1 MATQSI
7 TNVALLGRSVE
18 TRSSNS
24 TEKVAVQRQTVAVEV
39 TAVETHEVDV
49 ELSQEALEKVVSQ
62 LNAYIQNTQ
71 RDVDF
76 SVDDATG
83 RVVVRVI
90 DSVSEEVIRQ
100 IPSEE
105 MLAIS
110 RHLIE
115 SLETDQRDP
124 TYRYSI
130 TLIQTPTYQIS
141 NMINLSA

>member
-7 TNVALLGRSVE
+7 TNVALLASRVDNNNRTS
-18 TRSSNS
+18 SSNS
-24 TEKVAVQRQTVAVEV
+24 ADKAAQRKLAVELPE
-39 TAVETHEVDV
+39 VETQKVEV

-76 SVDDATG
+76 SVDDTTG
-83 RVVVRVI
+83 RVVVRVV

-110 RHLIE
+110 RHLVE
-115 SLETDQRDP
+115 SLETEQP
-124 TYRYSI
+124 KGF
-130 TLIQTPTYQIS
+130 LIE
-141 NMINLSA
+141 LKA

>member
-7 TNVALLGRSVE
+7 TNVASLGRTVE
-18 TRSSNS
+18 NSRTSNA
-24 TEKVAVQRQTVAVEV
+24 TEKVAVQRQSFAVEV
-39 TAVETHEVDV
+39 TEVETQEVDV

-76 SVDDATG
+76 SVDDSTG

-90 DSVSEEVIRQ
+90 DSESEEVIRQ

-115 SLETDQRDP
+115 SLETEQP
-124 TYRYSI
+124 KGF
-130 TLIQTPTYQIS
+130 LIE
-141 NMINLSA
+141 LKA

>member
-7 TNVALLGRSVE
+7 TNVAMLGRAVE

-24 TEKVAVQRQTVAVEV
+24 TEKVAVQRQTIAVEV
-39 TAVETHEVDV
+39 AEVETQEVEM

-71 RDVDF
+71 RDIDF

-83 RVVVRVI
+83 RVVVKVI
-90 DSVSEEVIRQ
+90 DSESEKVIRQ

-115 SLETDQRDP
+115 SLETEQP
-124 TYRYSI
+124 KGF
-130 TLIQTPTYQIS
+130 LIE
-141 NMINLSA
+141 LKA

>member
-7 TNVALLGRSVE
+7 TNVALLGRGVE

-39 TAVETHEVDV
+39 TAVETQDVDV

-83 RVVVRVI
+83 RVVVKVI
-90 DSVSEEVIRQ
+90 DSQSEEVIRQ

-110 RHLIE
+110 RHLVE
-115 SLETDQRDP
+115 SLETEQP
-124 TYRYSI
+124 KGF
-130 TLIQTPTYQIS
+130 LIE
-141 NMINLSA
+141 LKA

>member
-7 TNVALLGRSVE
+7 TNVALLASRVDNNRSS
-18 TRSSNS
+18 SSNS
-24 TEKVAVQRQTVAVEV
+24 AEKVTAQRQTIAVEV
-39 TAVETHEVDV
+39 AEVEAQEIDV

-76 SVDDATG
+76 SVDDSTG
-83 RVVVRVI
+83 RVVVRVV

-110 RHLIE
+110 RHLVE
-115 SLETDQRDP
+115 SLETEQP
-124 TYRYSI
+124 KGF
-130 TLIQTPTYQIS
+130 LIE
-141 NMINLSA
+141 LKA

>member
-7 TNVALLGRSVE
+7 TNVAVLGRTVE
-18 TRSSNS
+18 NSRSSSSNS
-24 TEKVAVQRQTVAVEV
+24 TEKVAAQRQTVAVEV
-39 TAVETHEVDV
+39 AEVETQEVDV

-83 RVVVRVI
+83 RVVVKVI
-90 DSVSEEVIRQ
+90 DSESEEVIRQ

-110 RHLIE
+110 RHLVE
-115 SLETDQRDP
+115 SLETEQP
-124 TYRYSI
+124 KGF
-130 TLIQTPTYQIS
+130 LIE
-141 NMINLSA
+141 LKA

>member
-18 TRSSNS
+18 TTHSSNS
-24 TEKVAVQRQTVAVEV
+24 AEKVAVQRQTIAVEV
-39 TAVETHEVDV
+39 AEVETQEVEV

-76 SVDDATG
+76 SVDDSTG

-90 DSVSEEVIRQ
+90 DSESEEVIRQ

-110 RHLIE
+110 RHLVE
-115 SLETDQRDP
+115 SLETEQP
-124 TYRYSI
+124 KGF
-130 TLIQTPTYQIS
+130 LIE
-141 NMINLSA
+141 LKA

>member
-7 TNVALLGRSVE
+7 TNVASLGRTVE
-18 TRSSNS
+18 TRSSGS
-24 TEKVAVQRQTVAVEV
+24 TEKVAAQRQTVAVEV
-39 TAVETHEVDV
+39 AEVETRDVDV

-62 LNAYIQNTQ
+62 LNSYIQNTQ

-76 SVDDATG
+76 SVDDSTG

-90 DSVSEEVIRQ
+90 DSESEEVIRQ

-110 RHLIE
+110 RHLVE
-115 SLETDQRDP
+115 SLETEQP
-124 TYRYSI
+124 KGF
-130 TLIQTPTYQIS
+130 LIE
-141 NMINLSA
+141 LKA

>member
-7 TNVALLGRSVE
+7 TNVAMLGRAVE
-18 TRSSNS
+18 TRSSDS
-24 TEKVAVQRQTVAVEV
+24 TEKVAAQRQTVAVEV
-39 TAVETHEVDV
+39 AEVETQEVDM

-76 SVDDATG
+76 SVDDSTG
-83 RVVVRVI
+83 RVVVRVV
-90 DSVSEEVIRQ
+90 DSVSDEVIRQ

-110 RHLIE
+110 RHLVE
-115 SLETDQRDP
+115 SLETEQP
-124 TYRYSI
+124 KGF
-130 TLIQTPTYQIS
+130 LIE
-141 NMINLSA
+141 LKA

>member
-7 TNVALLGRSVE
+7 TNVALLGSSVE
-18 TRSSNS
+18 TNRSSSSNS
-24 TEKVAVQRQTVAVEV
+24 SGKVAAQRQSFAVEV
-39 TAVETHEVDV
+39 AEVEAQEVDV

-76 SVDDATG
+76 SVDDSTG

-90 DSVSEEVIRQ
+90 DSESEEVIRQ

-110 RHLIE
+110 RHLVE
-115 SLETDQRDP
+115 SLETEQP
-124 TYRYSI
+124 KGF
-130 TLIQTPTYQIS
+130 LIE
-141 NMINLSA
+141 LKA

>member
-7 TNVALLGRSVE
+7 TNVALLGRTVE
-18 TRSSNS
+18 TRSSTS
-24 TEKVAVQRQTVAVEV
+24 TEKVAAQRQTVAVEV

-115 SLETDQRDP
+115 SLETDQP
-124 TYRYSI
+124 KGF
-130 TLIQTPTYQIS
+130 LIE
-141 NMINLSA
+141 LKA

>member
-7 TNVALLGRSVE
+7 TNVALLGRTVE
-18 TRSSNS
+18 SNRSSSSNS
-24 TEKVAVQRQTVAVEV
+24 TEKVAEQRQTVAVEV

-83 RVVVRVI
+83 RVVVKVI
-90 DSVSEEVIRQ
+90 DSQSEEVIRQ

-110 RHLIE
+110 RHLVE
-115 SLETDQRDP
+115 SLETEQP
-124 TYRYSI
+124 KGF
-130 TLIQTPTYQIS
+130 LIE
-141 NMINLSA
+141 LKA

>member
-7 TNVALLGRSVE
+7 TNVAMLGRTVE

-39 TAVETHEVDV
+39 AEVETQEVDM

-90 DSVSEEVIRQ
+90 DSESEEVIRQ

-110 RHLIE
+110 RHLVE
-115 SLETDQRDP
+115 SLETEQP
-124 TYRYSI
+124 KGF
-130 TLIQTPTYQIS
+130 LIE
-141 NMINLSA
+141 LKA

>member
-7 TNVALLGRSVE
+7 TNVALLASSVE
-18 TRSSNS
+18 TNRSGSGNS
-24 TEKVAVQRQTVAVEV
+24 TGKVAAQRQTVAVEV
-39 TAVETHEVDV
+39 TAVETQEVEM

-90 DSVSEEVIRQ
+90 DSESEEVIRQ

-115 SLETDQRDP
+115 SLETEQP
-124 TYRYSI
+124 KGF
-130 TLIQTPTYQIS
+130 LIE
-141 NMINLSA
+141 LKA

>member
-7 TNVALLGRSVE
+7 TNVATLGRAVE

-24 TEKVAVQRQTVAVEV
+24 AEKVAVQRQTVAVEV
-39 TAVETHEVDV
+39 AEVETQEVDV

-76 SVDDATG
+76 SVDDSTG

-90 DSVSEEVIRQ
+90 DSESEQVIRQ

-110 RHLIE
+110 RHLLE
-115 SLETDQRDP
+115 SLETEQP
-124 TYRYSI
+124 KGF
-130 TLIQTPTYQIS
+130 LIE
-141 NMINLSA
+141 LKA

>member
-7 TNVALLGRSVE
+7 TNVALLASSVDNNR
-18 TRSSNS
+18 TGSSNS
-24 TEKVAVQRQTVAVEV
+24 TSKVAAQRQSFAVEV
-39 TAVETHEVDV
+39 AEVETKEVDV

-71 RDVDF
+71 RDMDF

-83 RVVVRVI
+83 RVVVRVV
-90 DSVSEEVIRQ
+90 DSTTEEVIRQ

-110 RHLIE
+110 RHLLE
-115 SLETDQRDP
+115 SLESEQP
-124 TYRYSI
+124 KGF
-130 TLIQTPTYQIS
+130 LIE
-141 NMINLSA
+141 LKA

>member
-7 TNVALLGRSVE
+7 TNVALLGRTVE

-24 TEKVAVQRQTVAVEV
+24 TEKVAAQRQTVAVEV

-110 RHLIE
+110 RHLVE
-115 SLETDQRDP
+115 SLETEQP
-124 TYRYSI
+124 KGF
-130 TLIQTPTYQIS
+130 LIE
-141 NMINLSA
+141 LKA

>member
-7 TNVALLGRSVE
+7 TNVAVLGSTTVDSSRSG
-18 TRSSNS
+18 NS
-24 TEKVAVQRQTVAVEV
+24 TGKVAAQRQTIAVEV
-39 TAVETHEVDV
+39 AEVETQEVDV

-83 RVVVRVI
+83 RVVVKVI
-90 DSVSEEVIRQ
+90 DSESEEVIRQ

-110 RHLIE
+110 RHLVE
-115 SLETDQRDP
+115 SLEREQP
-124 TYRYSI
+124 KGF
-130 TLIQTPTYQIS
+130 LIE
-141 NMINLSA
+141 LKA

>member
-7 TNVALLGRSVE
+7 TNVALLGRGVE

-24 TEKVAVQRQTVAVEV
+24 TEKVAVQRQAVAVEV
-39 TAVETHEVDV
+39 AEVETQDIDV

-76 SVDDATG
+76 SVDDSTG

-90 DSVSEEVIRQ
+90 DSESEEVIRQ

-115 SLETDQRDP
+115 SLETEQP
-124 TYRYSI
+124 KGF
-130 TLIQTPTYQIS
+130 LIE
-141 NMINLSA
+141 LKA

>member
-7 TNVALLGRSVE
+7 TNVAMLGRAVE
-18 TRSSNS
+18 SRSSNS
-24 TEKVAVQRQTVAVEV
+24 TEKVAVQRQTIAVEV
-39 TAVETHEVDV
+39 AEVETQEVDV

-76 SVDDATG
+76 SVDDSTG

-90 DSVSEEVIRQ
+90 DSESEQVIRQ
-100 IPSEE
+100 IPSED

-110 RHLIE
+110 RHLLE
-115 SLETDQRDP
+115 SLETEQP
-124 TYRYSI
+124 KGF
-130 TLIQTPTYQIS
+130 LIE
-141 NMINLSA
+141 LKA

>member
-7 TNVALLGRSVE
+7 TNMALQTRTVE
-18 TRSSNS
+18 ANRPSSSNS
-24 TEKVAVQRQTVAVEV
+24 TEKVAAQRQAFAVEV
-39 TAVETHEVDV
+39 AEVEAQKSEV

-62 LNAYIQNTQ
+62 LNAYVQNTQ
-71 RDVDF
+71 RDMDF

-90 DSVSEEVIRQ
+90 DSTSEEVIRQ

-110 RHLIE
+110 RHLLE
-115 SLETDQRDP
+115 SLETEEP
-124 TYRYSI
+124 KGF
-130 TLIQTPTYQIS
+130 LIE
-141 NMINLSA
+141 LKA

>member
-7 TNVALLGRSVE
+7 TNVAMLGRAVE

-24 TEKVAVQRQTVAVEV
+24 TEKVAVQRQTIAVEV
-39 TAVETHEVDV
+39 AEVETQDVEV

-90 DSVSEEVIRQ
+90 DSESEEVIRQ

-110 RHLIE
+110 RHLVE
-115 SLETDQRDP
+115 SLETEQP
-124 TYRYSI
+124 KGF
-130 TLIQTPTYQIS
+130 LIE
-141 NMINLSA
+141 LKA

>member
-7 TNVALLGRSVE
+7 TNVALLGSSVE
-18 TRSSNS
+18 TNRSSSSNS
-24 TEKVAVQRQTVAVEV
+24 AGKVAAQRQSFAVEV
-39 TAVETHEVDV
+39 AEVETQEVDV

-76 SVDDATG
+76 SVDDSTG

-90 DSVSEEVIRQ
+90 DSESEEVIRQ

-110 RHLIE
+110 RHLVE
-115 SLETDQRDP
+115 SLETDQP
-124 TYRYSI
+124 KGF
-130 TLIQTPTYQIS
+130 LIE
-141 NMINLSA
+141 LKA